1 MVLIMRMLG
10 QNNTHE
16 KKRSKYGFVF
26 KIIIFV
32 VLLIS
37 IMSFNIFDFIRV
49 KVIDCFFF
57 LTKPAQMLTELSSN
71 MQLANDNSRI
81 IDEIKTKNIA
91 LLHKV
96 NELNYLKF
104 ENEKLRKLL
113 QIEKFNGYDAIGAKI
128 NFNINYEKKENFVFI
143 NKGTSNGLKIGN
155 AVINEKG
162 LIGRITQIGND
173 WSQVMLVQ
181 NLGTKLPVLMTN
193 SKVEALISGDSK
205 DAIVEFVSENK
216 EILDNDTVVTAGNGE
231 LFPRGIPIGIYKNK
245 KISLFAITK
254 NLDHVVVLKEK
265 TQTKD
270 DSKKIDPKYI
280 PISSVKHT
288 VKKSDQALNSTTTPT
303 TNVIPVTENNQSKKS
318 VEYQINKNKIDN

>member
-1 MVLIMRMLG
+1 MRMLG
-10 QNNTHE
+10 PNNTHE
-16 KKRSKYGFVF
+16 KKRSKYGFIF

-32 VLLIS
+32 ILLIS
-37 IMSFNIFDFIRV
+37 IMSFNVFDFIRV

-71 MQLANDNSRI
+71 MQLANDNSKI

-91 LLHKV
+91 LLHQV

-113 QIEKFNGYDAIGAKI
+113 QIEKFNGYDAVGAKI

-143 NKGTSNGLKIGN
+143 NKGSANGLKIGS

-162 LIGRITQIGND
+162 LIGRITQIGSD

-181 NLGTKLPVLMTN
+181 NLGTKLPVLMVN

-265 TQTKD
+265 LQTKD

-280 PISSVKHT
+280 PISSVKHA
-288 VKKSDQALNSTTTPT
+288 VKKPEPTST
-303 TNVIPVTENNQSKKS
+303 VAGIPAANTATAENNQGKKP

>member
-1 MVLIMRMLG
+1 MRMLG

-16 KKRSKYGFVF
+16 KKRSKYGFLL
-26 KIIIFV
+26 KIIVFV
-32 VLLIS
+32 IVLVS
-37 IMSFNIFDFIRV
+37 IMSFNMFDFIRV

-71 MQLANDNSRI
+71 MQLANDSSKI
-81 IDEIKTKNIA
+81 IDEIKTKNIS
-91 LLHKV
+91 LLHQV
-96 NELNYLKF
+96 NELKYLRF

-113 QIEKFNGYDAIGAKI
+113 QIEPFNGYESIGAKI
-128 NFNINYEKKENFVFI
+128 NFNINYEKKENFIFI
-143 NKGTSNGLKIGN
+143 NKGDSDGLKIGN
-155 AVINEKG
+155 SVINEKG
-162 LIGRITQIGND
+162 LIGRITKIGHD

-181 NLGTKLPVLMTN
+181 NLGTKLPVLMVN

-245 KISLFAITK
+245 KISLFAVTK

-265 TQTKD
+265 IQTKD
-270 DSKKIDPKYI
+270 DSKKIDEKYI
-280 PISSVKHT
+280 PISRIIKT
-288 VKKSDQALNSTTTPT
+288 VSIKTNSSNNDAENKSPIPAANNKDKK
-303 TNVIPVTENNQSKKS
+303 II
-318 VEYQINKNKIDN
+318 EYQIDKNKIN